1 MANKEELA
9 HYDGPAGG
17 WGSLNAIARI
27 FGKEWDDP
35 SVIATLMRQNKPD
48 GFACVSCAWP
58 KPADHHPFEFCEN
71 GAKAT
76 LWELTARRCEPEFFA
91 AHTVNELKSWPDYDL
106 EQQGRLTHP
115 MRYDPKTDHYVPVSW
130 EDAFAA
136 IGTELKRLEPQSV
149 IFYASGRAG
158 LECSY
163 LYALFARLYGHNNLP
178 DSSNMCHE
186 TTSVGLKKVI
196 GSSVGTVKW
205 EDLQEAEAFFIFGQN
220 TGSNSPR
227 FLHPLQDAVKRGA
240 KIVTFNP
247 VHERGLERFL
257 NPQNVM
263 EMLTDQATQMSCQYH
278 QVRNGGDIA
287 AITGLCKHI
296 FDADDQTQPN
306 GKRVLD
312 VDFITHHTHGFEA
325 FEQSVRSTSWEEI
338 EQESGLTRAALKQAA
353 EVYIRCDKVI
363 GVYGMGLT
371 QHKHGTDNIGMF
383 INFLLLRG
391 NIGRLGA
398 GACPVRGH
406 SNVQGQRTVGIS
418 EKPELVPLDTLA
430 DMFGFTPP
438 REKGMNT
445 VEACEGIKSGQV
457 KGFISLGGNFIRA
470 IPDHKLMERAWEKLE
485 LDVQI
490 ATKLNHSHLI
500 NGQNAWLLPC
510 LGRIEQD
517 LQASGYQAISVEDS
531 FSYIHGS
538 KGEQTPASDYLK
550 SELAIVAGLAKATL
564 TPNANVKWDE
574 WTDDYNKVRDLI
586 AETYPDEF
594 YDFNERMFKP
604 GGFWRGNPA
613 HERIWKTDSG
623 KAEFSLPKKLS
634 AFGFEDRHGRYR
646 LLTMR
651 SNDQFNTTIYGFDDR
666 LRGLEGNRHILLI
679 HPDDMEKAGL
689 VKGQQVSLIGDA
701 DDGIARRVD
710 GLTVTP
716 YNMPSGCIGGYYPE
730 MNPLIPLSHHDELT
744 LTPAS
749 KSVPVRIEM

>member
-35 SVIATLMRQNKPD
+35 SVIATLMRQSKPD

-76 LWELTARRCEPEFFA
+76 LWELTTRRCEPEFFA

-106 EQQGRLTHP
+106 EQQGRLTQP

-136 IGTELKRLEPQSV
+136 IGTELKRLDPQSV

-257 NPQNVM
+257 NPQNIM

-296 FDADDQTQPN
+296 FDADDQSQSN

-312 VDFITHHTHGFEA
+312 VDFITHHTQGFEA

-353 EVYIRCDKVI
+353 EVYIHCDKVI

-564 TPNANVKWDE
+564 TPNVNVKWDE
-574 WTDDYNKVRDLI
+574 WTGDYSKVRDLI

-594 YDFNERMFKP
+594 YDFNERMFQP

-613 HERIWKTDSG
+613 HERIWKTASG

-689 VKGQQVSLIGDA
+689 VKDQHVSLIGDA

-730 MNPLIPLSHHDELT
+730 MNPLIPLIHHDELS

-749 KSVPVRIEM
+749 KSVPVRIEI